1 MLRSVQRNYWI
12 FRQLMAKLHLI
23 TYGCQMNEY
32 DSERVAG
39 LLRAERYEL
48 TADEQEADLILVNTC
63 AIREKAEEK
72 VVSKLG
78 ELRKLKTKN
87 PELIIGVMGCMAQLQ
102 QEAIQRRVPAVDLV
116 FGSPA
121 IARVGELVER
131 VRRSEEHTSELQSQS
146 NLVCRLLLEKKKNNR
161 SAAAHRVVI
170 RRHWGLIGIAARS
183 YETVISDHS

>member
-12 FRQLMAKLHLI
+12 FRQLMEKVLLI
-23 TYGCQMNEY
+23 SYGCQMTEY

-72 VVSKLG
+72 VFSKLG

-102 QEAIQRRVPAVDLV
+102 QEAIQRPVPAFAVP
-116 FGSPA
+116 FCPPA
-121 IARVGELVER
+121 ISRVG
-131 VRRSEEHTSELQSQS
+131 
-146 NLVCRLLLEKKKNNR
+146 
-161 SAAAHRVVI
+161 
-170 RRHWGLIGIAARS
+170 
-183 YETVISDHS
+183 